1 MSRKRVCSLLS
12 CVRRAAAGSKDFLLC
27 FLLLFSNAYNKNI
40 ALFLRKSVY
49 IVTWFPGGFW
59 YQRLFF
65 FGESCERT
73 GDRNSRNFELLQ
85 GEMVHSLSKSSGSPR
100 ILVNLWYRFNMDI
113 CIIEAFN
120 KDLDCSMKIVVFVSF
135 PEIWLWLYNM
145 IISHKGM

>member
-1 MSRKRVCSLLS
+1 MVSWGILISTLV
-12 CVRRAAAGSKDFLLC
+12 
-27 FLLLFSNAYNKNI
+27 
-40 ALFLRKSVY
+40 
-49 IVTWFPGGFW
+49 
-59 YQRLFF
+59 F

-135 PEIWLWLYNM
+135 PEIWLWLFGYGY
-145 IISHKGM
+145 II

>member
-1 MSRKRVCSLLS
+1 MR
-12 CVRRAAAGSKDFLLC
+12 
-27 FLLLFSNAYNKNI
+27 I
-40 ALFLRKSVY
+40 
-49 IVTWFPGGFW
+49 
-59 YQRLFF
+59 
-65 FGESCERT
+65 

-135 PEIWLWLYNM
+135 PEIWLWLFGYGY
-145 IISHKGM
+145 II